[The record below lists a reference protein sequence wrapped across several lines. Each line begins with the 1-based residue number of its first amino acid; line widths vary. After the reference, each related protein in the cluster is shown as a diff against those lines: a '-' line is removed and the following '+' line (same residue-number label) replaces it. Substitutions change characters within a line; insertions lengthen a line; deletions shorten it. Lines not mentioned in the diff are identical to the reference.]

1 MFNLLSSELFR
12 MKKRAQSWIL
22 LVITIVLTGLIYGG
36 FTIAARMQD
45 GPDGPSMRETV
56 TFVDFSEFVL
66 TMSIGF
72 FGSIMLVI
80 VAAGAMG
87 NEFSWNTLRPLVAR
101 ARSRASLLTAK
112 LSAIVVY
119 SVIFVLSLLVV
130 LTGMVFIGSWIVG
143 EPSGF
148 SWNIMGW
155 AVSDAMLLLLS
166 NAPAMAL
173 AFLLATA
180 FRSNAAG
187 IAGALGL
194 TFVEEPI
201 FALLGLA
208 SDVFNDIK
216 EWGISFNTT
225 NVAQLSGDPIE
236 LRSVVITLAYTA
248 LFLAISFWIFL
259 RRDVT
264 SG

>member
-22 LVITIVLTGLIYGG
+22 LLITIVLTGLIYGG
-36 FTIAARMQD
+36 FAIAARMED

-56 TFVDFSEFVL
+56 TFIDFSEFVV

-72 FGSIMLVI
+72 FGSIMLI
-80 VAAGAMG
+80 IIAAGAMG

-101 ARSRASLLTAK
+101 ARSRASLLSAK
-112 LSAIVVY
+112 IASIVIYAVL
-119 SVIFVLSLLVV
+119 FVLVLLAV
-130 LTGMVFIGSWIVG
+130 LVGMVFIGSWVVG
-143 EPSGF
+143 ESSGF
-148 SWNIMGW
+148 SWSILGW
-155 AVSDAMLLLLS
+155 SISDAMLLLLS

-180 FRSNAAG
+180 FKSNAAG
-187 IAGALGL
+187 IAGALGIA
-194 TFVEEPI
+194 FVEEPI
-201 FALLGLA
+201 WGLLGLA
-208 SDVFNDIK
+208 SDVFDDVK
-216 EWGISFNTT
+216 EWGIAYNTS
-225 NVAQLSGDPIE
+225 NVAQLTGDPIE
-236 LRSVVITLAYTA
+236 MRSVVITIAYTV
-248 LFLAISFWIFL
+248 LFLAISFWVFL